1 MPDAL
6 PRLDQMGL
14 DAIVLDLDGVI
25 TDTASVH
32 ATAWKA
38 LFDGYL
44 QSEAARTGEPFVPF
58 DLDRDYIAYVDGKPR
73 YDGVQSFLESRGIH
87 LDRGGSDDPPDAP
100 TVCGLGN
107 RKNLLF
113 TEVIH
118 TDGPTVF
125 DGSVRLI
132 EHLRG
137 LGLKTAVVSSSKNC
151 QLVLEAAG
159 LLHLFDTMVDGNYA
173 EANGLPGKP
182 NPDTFVRG
190 CELIGV
196 TPQNTAAFEDAI
208 VGVEACRAGNFK
220 LVVGV
225 DRGVGRQALIDG
237 GADVVVGDLGEFDL
251 G

>member
-25 TDTASVH
+25 TDTATVH
-32 ATAWKA
+32 ASAWKA

-44 QSEAARTGEPFVPF
+44 KAEAEKTGQPFVPF
-58 DLDRDYIAYVDGKPR
+58 DLDRDYVAYVDGKPR
-73 YDGVQSFLESRGIH
+73 YDGVQSFLESRDIH
-87 LDRGGSDDPPDAP
+87 LDRGKPDDSPEAP

-113 TEVIH
+113 TEVIRR
-118 TDGPTVF
+118 DGPTVF

-137 LGLKTAVVSSSKNC
+137 KGLKTAVVSSSKNC
-151 QLVLEAAG
+151 QLVLESAG
-159 LLHLFDTMVDGNYA
+159 LVDLFDTMVDGNYA
-173 EANGLPGKP
+173 EVNHLPGKP
-182 NPDTFVRG
+182 RPDTFVRG

-196 TPQNTAAFEDAI
+196 TPEQSVAFEDAI
-208 VGVEACRAGNFK
+208 VGVEACRAGNFR